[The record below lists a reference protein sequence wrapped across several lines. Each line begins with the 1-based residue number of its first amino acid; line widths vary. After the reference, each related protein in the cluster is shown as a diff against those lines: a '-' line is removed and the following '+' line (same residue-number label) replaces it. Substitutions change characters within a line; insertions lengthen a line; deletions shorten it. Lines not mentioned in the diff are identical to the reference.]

1 MVKKILKNPFI
12 TLFSLFFFVVLVH
25 QILPQNISYP
35 YTPKKPVKDLYFDTT
50 IIDPYQWL
58 EDNYS
63 PKTKSWVEKQNSTT
77 NRYLRKISYRNN
89 IEKRLKEVWD
99 YPSYSIPFKKG
110 NNYYFYKNDGMQN
123 QSVLYTTESL
133 DKEPEVLLDPNTL
146 SKDGT
151 IALRGTYFSKS
162 CNYMGYALSK
172 AGSDWIEFYILNL
185 KTRNLLKDKINW
197 VKFSGMSWHG
207 NGFYYTKYPK
217 PDKNN
222 TLSGRNEN
230 SKVFYH
236 LLGTTQDA
244 DKLVFFDPKTP
255 RIAPSVATSSDEKF
269 LFLYKSKGTYGNAL
283 FFRDSW
289 NKTEGWDIIVDDYK
303 AEIKIIDH
311 YKGKFIAQTDRNAPY
326 GRVVLID
333 PKNPGEEHWLTLLNG
348 NKNEVLNSTTLVGGK
363 LFAHFTKDVLSI
375 WKVYAPNGDFLYKV
389 DLPGKGIINGFNG
402 HLTDKITWYSFNNFV
417 TPTEIYQY
425 NIQNNK
431 SKIYKRSHAKFENE
445 KYEMRQEFYI
455 SKDSTMIP
463 IFIAHRKDL
472 AFDMERPTLLYGYGG
487 FNIAVKPYFNKSN
500 IILLE
505 SGGVFA
511 SANIRGGGEYGQE
524 WHESGML
531 FNKQNVFDDFIFAAK
546 YLFKEG
552 ITSPDYLAIKGGSNG
567 GLLVGAV
574 INQRPELFR
583 VAFPEVGVMD
593 MLRYEKFTIGHAWAV
608 EYGTAKEEKS
618 FKNLLKYSPIHN
630 VKRNLNYPSTFIYT
644 ADHDDRVVPAHSFK
658 YAATLQNAQS
668 TGNPKLIRIGKSAG
682 HGAGKPTKKKIK
694 EEAEKWSFMF
704 YEMGL
709 KY

>member
-1 MVKKILKNPFI
+1 MVKKILKNPFLA
-12 TLFSLFFFVVLVH
+12 LFSLFFFVVLVH

-35 YTPKKPVKDLYFDTT
+35 YTLKKPVKDLYFDTT
-50 IIDPYQWL
+50 ITDPYRWL
-58 EDNYS
+58 EDEYS

-89 IEKRLKEVWD
+89 IENRLKEVWD

-269 LFLYKSKGTYGNAL
+269 LFLYRSKGTYGNAL

-303 AEIKIIDH
+303 AEINIIDH
-311 YKGKFIAQTDRNAPY
+311 YKG
-326 GRVVLID
+326 
-333 PKNPGEEHWLTLLNG
+333 
-348 NKNEVLNSTTLVGGK
+348 
-363 LFAHFTKDVLSI
+363 
-375 WKVYAPNGDFLYKV
+375 
-389 DLPGKGIINGFNG
+389 
-402 HLTDKITWYSFNNFV
+402 
-417 TPTEIYQY
+417 
-425 NIQNNK
+425 
-431 SKIYKRSHAKFENE
+431 
-445 KYEMRQEFYI
+445 
-455 SKDSTMIP
+455 
-463 IFIAHRKDL
+463 
-472 AFDMERPTLLYGYGG
+472 
-487 FNIAVKPYFNKSN
+487 
-500 IILLE
+500 
-505 SGGVFA
+505 
-511 SANIRGGGEYGQE
+511 
-524 WHESGML
+524 
-531 FNKQNVFDDFIFAAK
+531 
-546 YLFKEG
+546 
-552 ITSPDYLAIKGGSNG
+552 
-567 GLLVGAV
+567 
-574 INQRPELFR
+574 
-583 VAFPEVGVMD
+583 
-593 MLRYEKFTIGHAWAV
+593 
-608 EYGTAKEEKS
+608 
-618 FKNLLKYSPIHN
+618 
-630 VKRNLNYPSTFIYT
+630 
-644 ADHDDRVVPAHSFK
+644 
-658 YAATLQNAQS
+658 
-668 TGNPKLIRIGKSAG
+668 
-682 HGAGKPTKKKIK
+682 
-694 EEAEKWSFMF
+694 
-704 YEMGL
+704 
-709 KY
+709 